1 MTTLPCS
8 AAADCEDSSSRVP
21 ARTLADGKAQLVC
34 PSSRGRCTAGGHG
47 LQVGSRAVR
56 QEAWAGVAGGAEQQ
70 ERAGRGGGGGGGGG
84 GGAGGGGAG
93 QRHDMCNM

>member
-21 ARTLADGKAQLVC
+21 ARTLADGKAQLVR

-70 ERAGRGGGGGGGGG
+70 GRAGRV
-84 GGAGGGGAG
+84 AGGGWRVAG